1 MIKKRKQGTLLLRAR
16 VRARHHTWRQILS
29 GGFCMRHVMNTLRR
43 IFCFIRH
50 DNKQARTR
58 ARSRGKNVFR
68 INKTY
73 ISLVRLNVSLQ
84 ERVEVQQNQLVQTDN
99 SGDYL

>member
-1 MIKKRKQGTLLLRAR
+1 MKKKREQGTLLLRAR

-29 GGFCMRHVMNTLRR
+29 GGFCMRHVMNALRR

-58 ARSRGKNVFR
+58 ARSRGKNVFEETKR
-68 INKTY
+68 T
-73 ISLVRLNVSLQ
+73 SLWF
-84 ERVEVQQNQLVQTDN
+84 
-99 SGDYL
+99 G